1 MHPGF
6 DPQPN
11 GDGTA
16 VFVFFVRA
24 VGAVDLFVD
33 LPGSSGIYTRLPTTI
48 NRLDRTTIV
57 LLRVLHYKITS
68 ATIFKMVF
76 DFQGMYPRNPHWL
89 RGMA

>member
-57 LLRVLHYKITS
+57 LLRVLYTTKPDQHRS
-68 ATIFKMVF
+68 TIVLMV
-76 DFQGMYPRNPHWL
+76 L
-89 RGMA
+89 EV